1 MDILNKLLLKD
12 LQEIAKVME
21 IEISVGQKKDELKK
35 LILHSL
41 EENNTEL
48 AYGILDTAPEG
59 FGYANEV
66 VLNLLAN
73 LD

>member
-21 IEISVGQKKDELKK
+21 IEIGVGQKKDELKR
-35 LILHSL
+35 IISNSL

-48 AYGILDTAPEG
+48 AYGTLDTAPEG
-59 FGYANEV
+59 FGF
-66 VLNLLAN
+66 
-73 LD
+73 